1 VLSHRLISHINL
13 TLKVQSPSAMTTV
26 PLRMRPIAVQ
36 KLPVQASLVR
46 RLDNMSMRGGTV
58 QVWACIG
65 LLKFALILRR
75 HRVIIS
81 HRKGPE
87 IALVWVCIAAHRV
100 ATTPSCTRIST
111 VMGSKAM
118 QG

>member
-1 VLSHRLISHINL
+1 
-13 TLKVQSPSAMTTV
+13 MTAV
-26 PLRMRPIAVQ
+26 PLRMRPIAMQ
-36 KLPVQASLVR
+36 KLLVQASLVR
-46 RLDNMSMRGGTV
+46 RLDNMPKRGGTV

-87 IALVWVCIAAHRV
+87 IALVWVAVLVLSALSMVMYV
-100 ATTPSCTRIST
+100 AVSWLERHLQKGI
-111 VMGSKAM
+111 VR
-118 QG
+118 